1 MSLIPRF
8 LADRLR
14 RRPKFIGCSTDPKY
28 VEMTC
33 AMLSSVDDS
42 GDVAEATVLV
52 SDFGLEQKDRDVLR
66 ASAGQLGRRMR
77 FISIT
82 RDSSKIVALP
92 DFDFP
97 LPMIGKLLIPG
108 EVTNLRGRMITLDS
122 DIIVN
127 SSLRP
132 LFDLDLQG
140 HPLAAV
146 HNPLVDSELKKMG
159 RDPDPDFF
167 NNGMLIIDTGA
178 FNAQKLCDRSLRW
191 LAACNE
197 CPPWPD
203 NDALCQVVGGDWLR
217 LDRCWN
223 LFYAG
228 EERQFTYEEYAAAP
242 IVHFAGAKPSTSPHH
257 PAFPLYKHQVDRA
270 AAKIAAVQLAA

>member
-1 MSLIPRF
+1 
-8 LADRLR
+8 
-14 RRPKFIGCSTDPKY
+14 
-28 VEMTC
+28 
-33 AMLSSVDDS
+33 MLSSVDDS
-42 GDVAEATVLV
+42 GDVSEATILIA
-52 SDFGLEQKDRDVLR
+52 DFGLEQKDRDVLR
-66 ASAGQLGRRMR
+66 ASAGRLGSRMR
-77 FISIT
+77 FVSIT

-92 DFDFP
+92 DFNFP

-108 EVTNLRGRMITLDS
+108 EVTSSRSRMITLDS

-140 HPLAAV
+140 HALAAV
-146 HNPLVDSELKKMG
+146 HNPLVESQLKNMG
-159 RDPDPDFF
+159 RDLDPDFF
-167 NNGMLIIDTGA
+167 NNGMLVIDTGA
-178 FNAQKLCDRSLRW
+178 FNARKLCDKSLRW
-191 LAACNE
+191 LATCKE

-217 LDRCWN
+217 LDRHWN

-228 EERQFTYEEYAAAP
+228 EDRQFTFEEYAAAP

-270 AAKIAAVQLAA
+270 AAKIAALQLAA